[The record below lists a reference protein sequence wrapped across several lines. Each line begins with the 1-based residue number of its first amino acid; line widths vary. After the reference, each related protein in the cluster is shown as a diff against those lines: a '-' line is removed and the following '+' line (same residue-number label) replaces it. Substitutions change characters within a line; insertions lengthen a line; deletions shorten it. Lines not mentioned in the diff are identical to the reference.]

1 MKKFLALLLALLVT
15 LSLCAC
21 GASSNK
27 SATLSYADA
36 ADADLQAGGEYWNG
50 SVSEEAKPA
59 GSHPDNAGPDGS
71 KRLPDKIIYTAN
83 YDLETTTFD
92 DSAAAL
98 QALVESMGGYFES
111 RSQNNYRGY
120 RSGDYTVR
128 IPADKYA
135 DFCAAAGDRFHV
147 TYFTENAQDISE
159 TYYDTQSRLDT
170 ARIKL
175 ERLQTLLKQARSM
188 EDIITIENAIS
199 DVEYTVEALSGTLK
213 HYDAQVDYATVY
225 LSLQEVYQLSDQV
238 AGPMSFGE
246 KLADS
251 FRSGLRSLGRFGE
264 ELVMFLAYAWVYL
277 AAIAVIAVAVIRT
290 LRRRRDK
297 KRAAK
302 TPPVKDETPKE

>member
-15 LSLCAC
+15 LSLSAC

-27 SATLSYADA
+27 SATQSYADA
-36 ADADLQAGGEYWNG
+36 ADPQAGGEYWNG

-246 KLADS
+246 KLAAS

-277 AAIAVIAVAVIRT
+277 AALAVIAVAVIRT

>member
-1 MKKFLALLLALLVT
+1 MKKFLALLLALLLT

-21 GASSNK
+21 GAGSSK
-27 SATLSYADA
+27 SAALSADNA
-36 ADADLQAGGEYWNG
+36 SGGYPTEGEYWND
-50 SVSEEAKPA
+50 SVPEEAMDTKDD
-59 GSHPDNAGPDGS
+59 PDNAGADAS
-71 KRLPDKIIYTAN
+71 RRLPDKIIYTAN

-277 AAIAVIAVAVIRT
+277 AALAVIAVAVIRT

>member
-27 SATLSYADA
+27 SATQSYADA
-36 ADADLQAGGEYWNG
+36 ADPQAGGEYWNG

-277 AAIAVIAVAVIRT
+277 AALAVIAVAVIRT